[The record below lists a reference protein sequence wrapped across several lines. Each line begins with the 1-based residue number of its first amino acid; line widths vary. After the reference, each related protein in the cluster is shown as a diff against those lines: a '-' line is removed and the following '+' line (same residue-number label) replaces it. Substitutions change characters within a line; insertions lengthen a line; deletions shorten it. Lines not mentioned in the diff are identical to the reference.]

1 MGGFAHMQVDGV
13 EPALHR
19 LTGTGENL
27 AATWRDG
34 QSGLVAGE
42 AGIGAD
48 PLGQAFRAVYDADAA
63 KVRQVADLV
72 PELLLADG
80 RTGHDAVVDYLAAD
94 VRSRGAF
101 PGGG

>member
-1 MGGFAHMQVDGV
+1 MQVDGI

-19 LTGTGENL
+19 ISGTGENL

-63 KVRQVADLV
+63 KVRQVAALV
-72 PELLLADG
+72 PELLLGDG

-94 VRSRGAF
+94 ERSRRAI

>member
-1 MGGFAHMQVDGV
+1 MGGFAHMRVDGI

-19 LTGTGENL
+19 LTGAGEEL

-34 QSGLVAGE
+34 QNGITAGE

-48 PLGQAFRAVYDADAA
+48 PLGQAFRAGYDADAA
-63 KVRQVADLV
+63 RVRQVADLM
-72 PELLLADG
+72 PDLLLADG
-80 RTGHDAVVDYLAAD
+80 RAGHDAVVDYLAAD
-94 VRSRGAF
+94 ERSWGAF

>member
-1 MGGFAHMQVDGV
+1 MQVDGI

-19 LTGTGENL
+19 LTGTGETL

-34 QSGLVAGE
+34 QSGLAAGE

-48 PLGQAFRAVYDADAA
+48 PLGQAFRAGYDADAA

-72 PELLLADG
+72 PELLLSDG
-80 RTGHDAVVDYLAAD
+80 RTGHDAVIDYLAAD
-94 VRSRGAF
+94 VRSRGALS
-101 PGGG
+101 GGG